1 MLDLLLNLS
10 IADLLV
16 GLVTVPID
24 LVLESGVVNYSYEG
38 TCQLTLAI
46 SNGKSTLLYV
56 MQESQNRKLSFSS
69 PKPNTNFN
77 LLVPPLASLITL
89 CLIAYEESD
98 FD

>member
-24 LVLESGVVNYSYEG
+24 LVLESGVINYSYEG
-38 TCQLTLAI
+38 TCQLTLAV

-56 MQESQNRKLSFSS
+56 MQESQNRKP